1 MYSSNTDTPTPDEN
15 VVFHT
20 TVPLN
25 VPTGT
30 STASIVT
37 KLRTNSITKE
47 SSPTRKIGCSLSAFS
62 ISYLRRTGLN
72 KRKTVRD
79 TITQTS
85 THTIEN
91 HSDNNNQP
99 IMPPKEYVSI
109 PQYCHYSRSKS
120 CSSVKYN
127 KRIKN
132 TLLGIWKGLNNG
144 ESRCSTESLID
155 PKCLEERE
163 KKVI

>member
-15 VVFHT
+15 VTFHT
-20 TVPLN
+20 TLQLN

-30 STASIVT
+30 STASIAT

-47 SSPTRKIGCSLSAFS
+47 SSPTRKIRCSLSALS

-72 KRKTVRD
+72 KRKNVRD
-79 TITQTS
+79 PITQTS
-85 THTIEN
+85 SYTIEN
-91 HSDNNNQP
+91 HSDNNNQQ
-99 IMPPKEYVSI
+99 IMPSNEYLSI
-109 PQYCHYSRSKS
+109 PRHCYYSRSKS

-127 KRIKN
+127 KRIKS
-132 TLLGIWKGLNNG
+132 TLLGIWKGLNND
-144 ESRCSTESLID
+144 ESRCSTISLID
-155 PKCLEERE
+155 SKCLEEHD